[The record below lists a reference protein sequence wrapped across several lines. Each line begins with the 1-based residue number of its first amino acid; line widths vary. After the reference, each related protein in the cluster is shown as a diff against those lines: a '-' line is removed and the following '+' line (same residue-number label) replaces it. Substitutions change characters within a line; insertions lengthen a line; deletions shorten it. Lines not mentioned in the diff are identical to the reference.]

1 MRQRIW
7 SSAGRDA
14 RSGRPSA
21 RLAGLIVAAVSVL
34 ATSVIAPARSYDASY
49 EAKNLTKGLERQAL
63 YLSPRGQ
70 VLMREVSQAN
80 LAASLLAQAA
90 DPERLF
96 ETNLCARGDDA
107 CVGDARLYDWQRR
120 GYGLVAPVLFTAR
133 NGATL
138 SGHVWATRSGPRR
151 RPGVVITNGSIQ
163 APEQAYW
170 YAAQALAKAGYVVLT
185 WDPQGQ
191 GQSDTVGSGVDVYEG
206 THSQTDGRPFFDGTV
221 DALDF
226 FVSTPAAPFRPS
238 PSCESGT
245 SHAGKQNRRVREGL
259 NARANPFAGLLDR
272 SRIGLVGHSYGAAGI
287 SYVGQADRRV
297 SAIVAY
303 DNLGGADPRRV
314 VGQGTPKG
322 CPADPTQR
330 RPVPYT
336 KPALGLSADYNVTV
350 PHVSD
355 PDPLE
360 KSTASL
366 AYSKAGVDTGQIIIR
381 GGTHLDFSFL
391 SNPAF
396 PATLRGADLIAWY
409 TVAWMDK
416 YVKGDPTAD
425 RRLLTHRWRRDPM
438 GAAVDPTGDPNDL
451 SHYYRSRLDIVREN
465 GRRFRCEDLRSGCA
479 GMVDHDGFPGL
490 YRYLRQVTSPD
501 GPGSTHA
508 SRGLRQD
515 AWR

>member
-1 MRQRIW
+1 M
-7 SSAGRDA
+7 
-14 RSGRPSA
+14 
-21 RLAGLIVAAVSVL
+21 VAVAMAVSVG
-34 ATSVIAPARSYDASY
+34 SPARSYDA
-49 EAKNLTKGLERQAL
+49 EAELQNLTKGFERQSL
-63 YLSPRGQ
+63 YMSPRGQ
-70 VLMREVSQAN
+70 VLMREISQAN
-80 LAASLLAQAA
+80 LISSLRAQAG

-138 SGHVWATRSGPRR
+138 SGHVWATRTGPRR

-170 YAAQALAKAGYVVLT
+170 YAAQALAKSGYVVLT

-191 GQSDTVGSGVDVYEG
+191 GQSDTVGSGVDIYEG
-206 THSQTDGRPFFDGTV
+206 THSQTDGRPFYDGTV

-226 FVSTPAAPFRPS
+226 FLSTPARPFKPR

-245 SHAGKQNRRVREGL
+245 SHAAKQHRRARSGL
-259 NARANPFAGLLDR
+259 NARANPFSGLLDR
-272 SRIGLVGHSYGAAGI
+272 SRIGLIGHSYGAGGV
-287 SYVGQADRRV
+287 SYVGQADPRV

-314 VGQGTPKG
+314 IGEGTPKG
-322 CPADPTQR
+322 CPADPSQR
-330 RPVPYT
+330 KAVPYT
-336 KPALGLSADYNVTV
+336 KPALGLSADYNVSV
-350 PHVSD
+350 PHTND
-355 PDPLE
+355 PDPTE

-366 AYSKAGVDTGQIIIR
+366 AYSKAGVDTGQIVIR

-391 SNPAF
+391 SNPGF

-416 YVKGDPTAD
+416 YVKGDPKAD
-425 RRLLTHRWRRDPM
+425 IRLLTHRWRRDAA
-438 GAAVDPTGDPNDL
+438 GAAVDPTGDPNDF
-451 SHYYRSRLDIVREN
+451 SVYYRSRLDVRLES
-465 GRRFRCEDLRSGCA
+465 GARFRCEDLRSGCR
-479 GMVDHDGFPGL
+479 GMVRQDGFRGR
-490 YRYLRQVTSPD
+490 YSYLRLATSPD
-501 GPGSTHA
+501 GQGSTRGA
-508 SRGLRQD
+508 RGLRQD